1 MSSSVLSET
10 GQPQK
15 ESSRVAPPVRP
26 GVASRT
32 GLTPLRAAA
41 GYTRLLL
48 VSAPAG
54 YGKSTFV
61 AQWVDLDPRVSCWVS
76 LARDDNDPVVLLA
89 RIAAG
94 ARANWPGRR

>member
-1 MSSSVLSET
+1 MQRRPS
-10 GQPQK
+10 GPAW
-15 ESSRVAPPVRP
+15 RRAP
-26 GVASRT
+26 AST
-32 GLTPLRAAA
+32 SLRAAA